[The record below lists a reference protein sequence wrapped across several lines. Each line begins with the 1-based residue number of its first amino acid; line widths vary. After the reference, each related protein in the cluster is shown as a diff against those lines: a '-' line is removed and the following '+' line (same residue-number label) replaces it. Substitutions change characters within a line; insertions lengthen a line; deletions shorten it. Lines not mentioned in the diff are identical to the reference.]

1 MKHYTESKWNELDA
15 IDLWGRNRSRA
26 ENIRAAK
33 ASYRRRERRVLDRM
47 VEEMTIEELGDD
59 FAYWDAELDKAAAEW
74 HRLLDERRIERENC
88 EWYGAE
94 EPDEG
99 WYDQRIGEV
108 EKQVAVAYREWIEAA

>member
-1 MKHYTESKWNELDA
+1 MKHYIDENSRILDVQ
-15 IDLWGRNRSRA
+15 LFGQEWVYSEGYVRNAKRVYRKR
-26 ENIRAAK
+26 ERAA
-33 ASYRRRERRVLDRM
+33 LNRM
-47 VEEMTIEELGDD
+47 VEELTIEELGND
-59 FAYWDAELDKAAAEW
+59 FAYWDAELDKAATEW

-108 EKQVAVAYREWIEAA
+108 EKQVATAYHEWIEAA